1 MKRLYVAGHDI
12 LEIRPPAGMDSFF
25 TRKPGKL
32 WCVGDPGILNRK
44 LLGIVSARQIDPE
57 LALRTADLLRRL
69 ASLEK
74 LTFISG
80 WHSPLE
86 EEVLRIL
93 LVEPVRIIFCLAKA
107 LRRFVPSPE
116 IKAQM
121 GEGQLLLL
129 THCSPRAKRISRDA
143 SLRRNLLV
151 ATMSKGLLVLA
162 APPGSRSLRLAQNA
176 IDVGCPVFTLQ
187 NRINDRLL
195 SSGALPATVK
205 NIQRVFE

>member
-1 MKRLYVAGHDI
+1 MSPGQDI
-12 LEIRPPAGMDSFF
+12 FEIRPPAGMDSFF

-32 WCVGDPGILNRK
+32 WCVGDPRILNWK

-57 LALRTADLLRRL
+57 LALRSSDLLRRL
-69 ASLEK
+69 ACLEN

-86 EEVLRIL
+86 EEALRIL
-93 LVEPVRIIFCLAKA
+93 LVKPVRIIFCLPKD
-107 LRRFVPSPE
+107 LRRFVPSPAV
-116 IKAQM
+116 KTRM
-121 GEGQLLLL
+121 NEGQLLLL

-151 ATMSKGLLVLA
+151 AAMSEGLLVLA
-162 APPGSRSLRLAQNA
+162 APSGSHSLKLAQKA
-176 IDVGCPVFTLQ
+176 IDVGRPVFTLQ
-187 NRINDRLL
+187 NRINDGLL

-205 NIQRVFE
+205 NIQRLFE